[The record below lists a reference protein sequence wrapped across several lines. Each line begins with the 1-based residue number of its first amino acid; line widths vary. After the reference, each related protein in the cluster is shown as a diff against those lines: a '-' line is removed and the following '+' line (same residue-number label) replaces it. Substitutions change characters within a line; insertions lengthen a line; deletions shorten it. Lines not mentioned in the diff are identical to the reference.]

1 MLAVVVAT
9 ALCVAT
15 LRAADDSEQ
24 SSAIGTVTGKVVDP
38 AGNPAADC
46 IVTATENAKKMRSPK
61 DVASD
66 ADGKFTIEL
75 PECKWNL
82 NFRTRDAKMKG
93 VKSVEV
99 LEGRTVDVGTVQ
111 LKAKK

>member
-1 MLAVVVAT
+1 MLALVFAT

-15 LRAADDSEQ
+15 LRAADDSGE
-24 SSAIGTVTGKVVDP
+24 STALGTVTGKIVDP

-75 PECKWNL
+75 PEGKWNL
-82 NFRTRDAKMKG
+82 SFRTRDAKMKG

-99 LEGRTVDVGTVQ
+99 LEGRTVDVGTVT
-111 LKAKK
+111 LKSKK